1 MYKQSVLLVYTTYS
15 SVAKCTGCMSICM
28 FEITSCQ
35 LHFQNETAATYF
47 WVTTHLPP
55 TMHQVTRFK
64 SPGPHDVQESARCDQ
79 DKICTGTCVWITIK
93 FENEATVSDLLL
105 VHDTPPPLPRRYKHQ
120 VWWSNTSQCE
130 RHDPDKIWAC
140 ITIWFQTEATVTSKH
155 NFPQNESTDQ
165 VRRSYASQ
173 RERYDLDTKMRK
185 DGWMNE

>member
-105 VHDTPPPLPRRYKHQ
+105 VHDTPPPPPSQKIQAPSLMVQHLTVWKTWSRQDLSMYNHMIPDGGHSNFETQLPPK
-120 VWWSNTSQCE
+120 WINWPS
-130 RHDPDKIWAC
+130 
-140 ITIWFQTEATVTSKH
+140 
-155 NFPQNESTDQ
+155 
-165 VRRSYASQ
+165 
-173 RERYDLDTKMRK
+173 
-185 DGWMNE
+185 